1 MLNCV
6 SCIYMLHTLSFIR
19 DITWK
24 YFLISDRLSF
34 FLLSMVSFPV
44 QKLLQSIRSYLFIF
58 PFFPLRFKNIFL
70 QFLSKGFYWFSSQI
84 FTVFGITFQ
93 SLIHFDFI
101 CVYGIRECSNF
112 ILLHA
117 VFSAPLIEVTQSVQ
131 SLIRVWLFATP
142 WTAACQVSLSITNS
156 RSLLKLMSIESVM
169 PSNHLILCRP
179 LLLPPSIFP
188 SIRAFSNDSR
198 DLASLETRDLQSF
211 PSCCFPLF
219 LCIDPWGRL
228 SYLSLLF
235 FGTLHSNGNI
245 FPFLLCLLL
254 LFFSQLSGRPPQ
266 TAILLFCISFSWG
279 WSWSLSPIQCH
290 KPLTIVLQA
299 FCLSD
304 LVP

>member
-131 SLIRVWLFATP
+131 SLIRV
-142 WTAACQVSLSITNS
+142 
-156 RSLLKLMSIESVM
+156 
-169 PSNHLILCRP
+169 
-179 LLLPPSIFP
+179 
-188 SIRAFSNDSR
+188 
-198 DLASLETRDLQSF
+198 
-211 PSCCFPLF
+211 
-219 LCIDPWGRL
+219 
-228 SYLSLLF
+228 
-235 FGTLHSNGNI
+235 
-245 FPFLLCLLL
+245 
-254 LFFSQLSGRPPQ
+254 
-266 TAILLFCISFSWG
+266 
-279 WSWSLSPIQCH
+279 
-290 KPLTIVLQA
+290 
-299 FCLSD
+299 
-304 LVP
+304 